1 MNAGPAMGE
10 KENAYPPGQEI
21 LGRCLAFYLKAVRAM
36 TRFSHEPA
44 DIYDQVRPELPVI
57 YAMWHGQHIM
67 IPFARPDWMASCSLA
82 SRHGDGGINA
92 VALRELGIGVIR
104 GSGALGRKVREKG
117 GAAAFMAMVRRM
129 AGGESMVLTA
139 DVPKLARVC
148 GEGIIKLAQVSG
160 RPIRPVAVVTRWRI
174 DVKSWDRMSIG
185 LPLPFNRGA
194 IVVGDAIIVAR
205 DAGPA
210 EVEAA
215 RLALEL
221 SLDDIHARA
230 YAMIGGK
237 DPGRG
242 LGPANRAKVA

>member
-1 MNAGPAMGE
+1 MAEAPQR
-10 KENAYPPGQEI
+10 YPLTQEI
-21 LGRCLAFYLKAVRAM
+21 AGRALAFYLRAVRAM
-36 TRFSHEPA
+36 TRFAYEPA
-44 DIYDQVRPELPVI
+44 DIYSRVRPELPVI

-67 IPFARPDWMASCSLA
+67 IPFARPEWMASCSLA

-117 GAAAFMAMVRRM
+117 GASAFMAMVKRM

-139 DVPKLARVC
+139 DVPKRARVC

-185 LPLPFNRGA
+185 LPIPLNRGA
-194 IVVGDAIIVAR
+194 IVVGEPIRVAR
-205 DAGPA
+205 DADA
-210 EVEAA
+210 EAVEAA
-215 RLALEL
+215 RAALEA

-230 YAMIGGK
+230 YAMIGSE
-237 DPGRG
+237 DPGRA
-242 LGPANRAKVA
+242 LGPANRAAAAPAGQP